1 MTFSSL
7 LHSGAD
13 KLQDFAHALTHA
25 NLADVG
31 SALIQAPAALKD
43 FAIENK
49 MIAGVFAAS
58 LMAPVAKDF
67 CSRMWNS
74 KQRLADIT
82 PNKGSISN
90 FFNFL
95 THDVIGGSIVPAALS
110 VAAARQEN
118 NIAAYALVGAAALSR
133 TAIQDLPLIGRYA
146 QDMRFCQESLVKTVA
161 KAISYGADKLD
172 AAAHAVAGQFTAR

>member
-7 LHSGAD
+7 LHSGAEQ
-13 KLQDFAHALTHA
+13 LQNFAHAVTHT
-25 NLADVG
+25 NLSDVA

-58 LMAPVAKDF
+58 IMAPVAKDF
-67 CSRMWNS
+67 CKTLWNS
-74 KQRLADIT
+74 KQKLTDIT
-82 PNKGSISN
+82 PNKDSISK

-95 THDVIGGSIVPAALS
+95 THDVIGASIVPAALS
-110 VAAARQEN
+110 VAAAKQEN

-133 TAIQDLPLIGRYA
+133 TAIQDLPVVGQYA
-146 QDMRFCQESLVKTVA
+146 KGKMFCAQSLNKTVTDVI
-161 KAISYGADKLD
+161 KSCTKTLD
-172 AAAHAVAGQFTAR
+172 NALHSAASRFV